1 MILFATIL
9 LLKTLGFKIAWYWYL
24 LALTELC
31 HLKINVKNGSFNLVK
46 IGDTTHPTESEGE

>member
-1 MILFATIL
+1 MMISQIL
-9 LLKTLGFKIAWYWYL
+9 VLKTLGFKIAWYWYL

-46 IGDTTHPTESEGE
+46 IGDTTHTTESEEE